1 MSMQK
6 DITIAPILITITIP
20 QTRVKSVRLIIKAIA
35 IQDINHVVI
44 VTILMNKSMIIML
57 MLMLI
62 IVIMITS
69 TVVIIT
75 KFVNIL
81 ITNMRIIKKV
91 KSVVL
96 LLVLTLRPYRLDSAF
111 ILKKVDLSSIA
122 HWNSFM
128 FQAFVQTS
136 KCMKRSST
144 I

>member
-57 MLMLI
+57 MLI
-62 IVIMITS
+62 IVITITS

-91 KSVVL
+91 TSVVL

-111 ILKKVDLSSIA
+111 ILKKVNLSSIA